1 MKCPKCGNEL
11 EEGKL
16 LCEHCGEE
24 VKIVPDFDI
33 ELEAQIHETLS
44 SMAEDIAEKEQ
55 DNIRDDDDDDIK
67 DEWKDYFPKKTSSG
81 KKLNPLVLLVI
92 IVVGVAFLTA
102 VSVHTYHQTQDNSYE
117 YQYKKAV
124 EAAATDN
131 YDAAIS
137 YLERA
142 LALNPDNTD
151 ARYLLAMYY
160 DKNGQQQSAIL
171 VLQELLKLNTGRED
185 EVYDLLLSIYEK
197 QEEYVKMGELLKSC
211 NISKIITK
219 YNKYAAL
226 EPVFNKEGGEYDE
239 LISIT
244 LKGNTD
250 GFVYYTLD
258 GSAPTTNSMV
268 YETPI
273 LLESGEYT
281 IRAFFV
287 NMYGVESNPVSMSY
301 SINLKQPSEPIIN
314 PESGN
319 YTSPQFIEVYHD
331 DNTKIFYT
339 MDGTTPTDKSTRY
352 TEPIEMPFGVSNF
365 AIVAVND
372 DGLASD
378 VIRRTYQ
385 FQISANFSTDMALQ
399 VLVNNLWAKGKLLDV
414 AGHVPNRLGTNSY
427 RVQTVADLNDT
438 LYYIVYEEYV
448 DTMGKA
454 HDTNNI
460 YAIDVNT
467 ADLYTARKTGEG
479 QYILQPF
486 ANS

>member
-33 ELEAQIHETLS
+33 ELEAEIHETLS
-44 SMAEDIAEKEQ
+44 SMAEDIAEKDQNYITET
-55 DNIRDDDDDDIK
+55 DDDIK
-67 DEWKDYFPKKTSSG
+67 DEWKDYFPKKIAAD
-81 KKLNPLVLLVI
+81 KKLNPLILLI
-92 IVVGVAFLTA
+92 IIAAGVVFLIA
-102 VSVHTYHQTQDNSYE
+102 VSVHACHQTRENSYE
-117 YQYKKAV
+117 YQYNKAV
-124 EAAATDN
+124 EAALAEN
-131 YDAAIS
+131 YDEAIP
-137 YLERA
+137 YMERA

-151 ARYLLAMYY
+151 ARYLLAKYY

-171 VLQELLKLNTGRED
+171 VLEELLKLNTDREE
-185 EVYDLLLSIYEK
+185 EVYDLLLSIYE
-197 QEEYVKMGELLKSC
+197 QREEYTKMGEILKTCS
-211 NISKIITK
+211 ISKILTK

-226 EPVFNKEGGEYDE
+226 EPVFNKDGGTYDE
-239 LISIT
+239 VISIT

-301 SINLKQPSEPIIN
+301 YINLKQSSEPVIN
-314 PESGN
+314 LDSGN

-352 TEPIEMPFGVSNF
+352 TEPIEMPYGVSNF
-365 AIVAVND
+365 AIIAVNEN
-372 DGLASD
+372 GLASD

-385 FQISANFSTDMALQ
+385 FQINANFSTDMALQ
-399 VLVNNLWAKGKLLDV
+399 VLINNLWAKGKLLDV

-427 RVQTVADLNDT
+427 HVQTVVDLNGT
-438 LYYIVYEEYV
+438 LYYIVYEKYV

-460 YAIDVNT
+460 YAIDVTT

-479 QYILQPF
+479 KYILQPF
-486 ANS
+486 GNS